1 MQISAG
7 VRCYS
12 RPDLKQQNIS
22 VILYSPKH
30 AIRLEQIKEWGNS
43 LHFCG
48 RNNKVTWLLVKIQ
61 TSALHILNKVDI
73 PWALDVPIQSSLLR
87 LCPAGTGLS
96 VAAHTD
102 SVS

>member
-7 VRCYS
+7 LKCYS
-12 RPDLKQQNIS
+12 RPDLKQQKIIS

-30 AIRLEQIKEWGNS
+30 AIRLEQIKEWGNR

-61 TSALHILNKVDI
+61 RSALHILNKVDI
-73 PWALDVPIQSSLLR
+73 PWALDE
-87 LCPAGTGLS
+87 
-96 VAAHTD
+96 
-102 SVS
+102 